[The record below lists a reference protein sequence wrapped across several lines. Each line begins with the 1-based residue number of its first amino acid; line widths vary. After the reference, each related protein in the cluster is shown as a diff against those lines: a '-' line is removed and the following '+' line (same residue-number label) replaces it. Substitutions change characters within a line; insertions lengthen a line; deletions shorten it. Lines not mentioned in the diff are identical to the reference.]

1 MNDERDL
8 IRLGEPATLAQVG
21 GKGHSLTRLVGAGFA
36 VPDGCILPTAVY
48 RRFVRDTGIDHS
60 VLEAAKPEI
69 VRGTLSF
76 AAAAGRIRDLFDS
89 PSLSDDLFDSLRNA
103 YADVAADAAP
113 VAVRSSATTED
124 RPDFSFAGQQESY
137 LDILNQDAFMAAVRA
152 CWASAWSARALAY
165 RHRVGVDNAN
175 VAVAVVVQCM
185 VDAHVS
191 GVLFTAN
198 PVTGTRREMMVN
210 ASYGL
215 GEGIVGGTVGTDEFV
230 LDRDSLAVRDTHL
243 GDKARMVVPTGTGG
257 TRTVDVGTEQRRM
270 PSLSADQLNELGR
283 QARAIEEHFDGIP
296 QDIEWAF
303 ASDKLWLLQ
312 SRPITNLPPEPLV
325 DVRWEPPEP
334 GAYLQR
340 SQWVEHVPE
349 PVSTLFEDLHMKRSL
364 QEAWGRNLVR
374 RGNHDFEDTQPPA
387 SFHLTTTVNGFAYR
401 QVGEPPRT
409 GQPRPTTP
417 RGARPRR
424 LAMRLRTLRMY
435 LSFVPKWRYVALPRY
450 LREIRTWRAVDPE
463 TATVEQL
470 WTGIRALS
478 KADARYWYNDG
489 VWNAFALTRGTELEL
504 QTFLEAY
511 GNGQFTSGQ
520 FLSGLASA
528 SFEGQTRLATVAKL
542 IRDRETLFNAVVAAP
557 PQRLRDI
564 LDSHPDGE
572 PARAALED
580 YFTQYGHQVFTLDF
594 VEPFEAENPLN
605 TLRSLH
611 ALLVSPFDAD
621 GARRQLKQRRREAFK
636 SAFAHFHGR
645 RRWRF
650 SWLLWVARRYYPNR
664 ERAMFDLGRAWT
676 VLRPLAK
683 ELGGRLAE
691 AGTLHAPDDIFFLTT
706 DELGRA
712 VRSIVALDRLPESH
726 RHAHYPDGSGL
737 PEYANL
743 TLERRELREA
753 RQRLKPPALIPG
765 PPPWSPLP
773 SGVDAETPE
782 NVLKGSPV
790 SPGRVTGEACV
801 ILSPGDFDRMR
812 SGTILVC
819 PTTTPAWTQLFPQA
833 VGLVTD
839 IGGIL
844 AHGSIVAREY
854 GIPAVLGV
862 GDATQRIKDGQTITV
877 NGDEGAVYV

>member
-1 MNDERDL
+1 MNERDP
-8 IRLGEPATLAQVG
+8 IGLGEPATLRQVG

-36 VPDGCILPTAVY
+36 VPDGCLLPTAVY
-48 RRFVRDTGIDHS
+48 RRFVRDTGVEQS

-76 AAAAGRIRDLFDS
+76 DTAAGRIRDLFDS
-89 PSLSDDLFDSLRNA
+89 PSLSDDLFDSLRKA

-124 RPDFSFAGQQESY
+124 LPDFSFAGQQESY
-137 LDILNQDAFMAAVRA
+137 LNILHLEAFVAAVRR

-175 VAVAVVVQCM
+175 VAVAVVVQTM
-185 VDAHVS
+185 VDADVS

-198 PVTGTRREMMVN
+198 PATGARGEMIVN

-215 GEGIVGGTVGTDEFV
+215 GEGIVGGTVGPDGFV
-230 LDRDSLAVRDTHL
+230 LDRESLAVRDTHL
-243 GDKARMVVPTGTGG
+243 GDKAQMVVGADDGG
-257 TRTVDVGTEQRRM
+257 TRPVDVGAEHQRRASVS
-270 PSLSADQLNELGR
+270 PDQLTELGR
-283 QARAIEEHFDGIP
+283 QARAIEKHFDGVP

-303 ASDKLWLLQ
+303 ASGKLWILQ

-374 RGNHDFEDTQPPA
+374 RGNHDYEDTQPPA

-401 QVGEPPRT
+401 HVGEPPRT
-409 GQPRPTTP
+409 GQPRPRSP
-417 RGARPRR
+417 GRQSR
-424 LAMRLRTLRMY
+424 LAARLRTLRMY
-435 LSFVPKWRYVALPRY
+435 LTFVPRWRFVALPRY
-450 LREIRTWRAVDPE
+450 RREIRAWHTLDPKA
-463 TATVEQL
+463 ATVEQL

-478 KADARYWYNDG
+478 KADARYWYNNG
-489 VWNAFALTRGTELEL
+489 VWNAFALSRGTEHQLH
-504 QTFLEAY
+504 QFLEQH
-511 GNGQFTSGQ
+511 GDGQFTSGQ
-520 FLSGLASA
+520 FLSGLASPA
-528 SFEGQTRLATVAKL
+528 LEAQTKLAAVAEA
-542 IRDRETLFNAVVAAP
+542 IRDRETLFEAAIAASP
-557 PQRLRDI
+557 HRLREI
-564 LDSHPDGE
+564 LDRHPDAG
-572 PARAALED
+572 PARAALAG
-580 YFTQYGHQVFTLDF
+580 YFAEYGHQVFTLDF
-594 VEPFEAENPLN
+594 VEPSEAESPLN

-611 ALLVSPFDAD
+611 ALLASPYDASA
-621 GARRQLKQRRREAFK
+621 ARRQLRQRRREALRAA
-636 SAFAHFHGR
+636 SQHFRGKL
-645 RRWRF
+645 RWRF
-650 SWLLWVARRYYPNR
+650 RWRLWVARRYYPNR

-683 ELGGRLAE
+683 ELGRRLVK
-691 AGTLHAPDDIFFLTT
+691 AGTLHKPGDIFCLTT

-712 VRSIVALDRLPESH
+712 VRSIVALARLPQSH
-726 RHAHYPDGSGL
+726 RHAHYPDGPGL
-737 PEYANL
+737 PEYADRAFQ
-743 TLERRELREA
+743 RRELREA
-753 RQRLKPPALIPG
+753 RKRLKPPALIPG
-765 PPPWSPLP
+765 PPPWSPLL
-773 SGVDAETPE
+773 SDAQAETPGS
-782 NVLKGSPV
+782 VLKGSAV
-790 SPGRVTGEACV
+790 SPGQVTGEACV

-812 SGTILVC
+812 PGTILVC

-833 VGLVTD
+833 IGLVTD

-862 GDATQRIKDGQTITV
+862 GDATERIKDGQTLTV
-877 NGDEGAVYV
+877 RGDEGAVHL